1 MKFPKANDILFWFV
15 VIIIGAA
22 SFAVAT
28 RAHGQEPTNREPY
41 KSLVEL
47 RDSGGQGTGTLI
59 FVRENVDG
67 KTLGVVLTARHVAE
81 QPYKRMQ
88 ADWIWAGAGKRPAM
102 TYCIVSG
109 GDFSTDMGLVITY
122 VPAGIKPIHVVPF
135 DANAGPWTAAGY
147 RDGALRVNGP
157 VNSVHHTSDGK
168 IIFNE
173 EFIPGQSGGFVC
185 NRFGQVVGVVVAT
198 GNGVGVAS
206 DGDTLQ
212 RLIQE
217 RLPE

>member
-1 MKFPKANDILFWFV
+1 MRASERFFWPILIVIAICAFV
-15 VIIIGAA
+15 V
-22 SFAVAT
+22 
-28 RAHGQEPTNREPY
+28 RANGQEPTNREPY

-59 FVRENVDG
+59 YKFPNG
-67 KTLGVVLTARHVAE
+67 TGAVLTARHVA
-81 QPYKRMQ
+81 QYPGKPLQ
-88 ADWIWAGAGKRPAM
+88 GNWIWAKAGK
-102 TYCIVSG
+102 TQGHTFCIVPGQQFDS
-109 GDFSTDMGLVITY
+109 DMALVAIE
-122 VPAGIKPIHVVPF
+122 VPANIRPIKVVPF
-135 DANAGPWTAAGY
+135 NENDGPWTAAGY

-157 VNSVHHTSDGK
+157 VSAVHHTSNGE

-173 EFIPGQSGGFVC
+173 EFIPGMSGGFVC

-212 RLIQE
+212 RLIKGQ
-217 RLPE
+217 LPE